1 MGINV
6 KKLTKQFTADLF
18 GLFRS
23 QFGQAADIN
32 RLLGERLSAFLDP
45 SFTGFLPTEE
55 AALRGRAFETS
66 VSRFDVARRQAQQRA
81 FLQGGRTVPS
91 GAQSVISA
99 GIEAAEARD
108 ITRGQRDI
116 TLEGSRRRL
125 GAQFQA
131 AQLLSGV
138 AQFPFQIGQLGLGGG
153 STLAQLQAASLGN
166 AALGALGGA
175 SGGVLS
181 ALLAGG
187 GAAPA
192 PGAAAQ

>member
-1 MGINV
+1 MAKINV
-6 KKLTKQFTADLF
+6 KRLTKQFTADLF

-32 RLLGERLSAFLDP
+32 RLLGERLAAFLDP
-45 SFTGFLPTEE
+45 SFTGFSAVEE

-81 FLQGGRTVPS
+81 FLQGGRVVPS
-91 GAQSVISA
+91 GVQGTIAA
-99 GIEAAEARD
+99 GIEAAEAAD

-138 AQFPFQIGQLGLGGG
+138 TQFPFQIGNLALGGG
-153 STLAQLQAASLGN
+153 GTLATLQASSLGS

-175 SGGVLS
+175 GGGVLS
-181 ALLAGG
+181 ALI
-187 GAAPA
+187 APEGILN
-192 PGAAAQ
+192 PQ

>member
-1 MGINV
+1 MAKINI
-6 KKLTKQFTADLF
+6 KRLTKEFTADLF

-32 RLLGERLSAFLDP
+32 ALLGERLSAFLDP
-45 SFTGFLPTEE
+45 EFTGFLPAEE

-81 FLQGGRTVPS
+81 FLQGGRAVPS
-91 GAQSVISA
+91 GVSANIAA

-116 TLEGSRRRL
+116 SIEGGRRRL

-138 AQFPFQIGQLGLGGG
+138 AQFPFQIAQTALGGAG
-153 STLAQLQAASLGN
+153 TLAQLQAASLGS

-175 SGGVLS
+175 GGGVLS
-181 ALLAGG
+181 ALISRPSGG
-187 GAAPA
+187 GATP
-192 PGAAAQ
+192 